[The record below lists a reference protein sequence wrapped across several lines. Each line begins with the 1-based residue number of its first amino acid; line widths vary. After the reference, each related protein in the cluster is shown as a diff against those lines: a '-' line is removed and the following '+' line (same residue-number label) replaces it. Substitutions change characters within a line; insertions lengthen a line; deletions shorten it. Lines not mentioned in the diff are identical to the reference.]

1 MKKNIV
7 ALLVLVALLVTTFL
21 TGCDNKEVNTASPDQ
36 IVSATEETKAP
47 TEVDTEE
54 ETEAPTE
61 APTEKETEADKDN
74 ADDTDEDEN
83 TANEQNN
90 SGSASN
96 TSSNKN
102 TSNGSSS
109 ATTTNK
115 KTSSSSSSSS
125 NSNLG
130 SSSSSNSK
138 PSSNSSSNSS
148 SSSSSSSN
156 KKPSTGSSNTT
167 TVVTDDT
174 PIPHSQL
181 CTDANMQKVTSAIN
195 NYFINLGMV
204 YNPSLNHNECGWFYD
219 TTSNDRHST
228 WSVNEMIN
236 REIQGFESEVNGILL
251 AEQYYSD
258 GETSYYYTPQ
268 PSDYQ
273 FYCYS
278 VRQSDGEYDIY
289 FCYS

>member
-195 NYFINLGMV
+195 NYFINLGMI
-204 YNPSLNHNECGWFYD
+204 YNPSLNHNECGWFYIS
-219 TTSNDRHST
+219 SNIQPSDC
-228 WSVNEMIN
+228 SVNNFISN
-236 REIQGFESEVNGILL
+236 TIQFFESESNAFLNMCGAV
-251 AEQYYSD
+251 YSD
-258 GETSYYYTPQ
+258 MS
-268 PSDYQ
+268 
-273 FYCYS
+273 FYCYA
-278 VRQSDGEYDIY
+278 VRCSNGEYDIY
-289 FCYS
+289 FCHE